1 MFDFEVA
8 FYLYKMSKIQE
19 VFLESK
25 YSSKAYFSAAMAID
39 SYETLTEELY
49 RKKRL
54 REIAHV
60 GAKIEKCIIEI
71 IETQRLTELEDLEKK
86 FSIEDYSLLLSYGLS
101 VKLLRKLWNLGIKNT
116 DTLRLRIE
124 EENNTSCFTS
134 GELKK
139 IRCFLDDFNRVNGK
153 YLISYGY
160 CLGRELIERLRSMT
174 NVSRAML
181 GEQIISSVENVQRI
195 DVDIEYE
202 GSLAAIGNVL
212 EKSAR
217 YQNINIMDNT
227 ITGDTAFGL
236 PFIITCRTNEF
247 WQRCFQLTDK
257 EKISIYGDLHSHS
270 TWSDGIHSIEQ
281 MAHSAKKLGYEYLA
295 ITDHSISEKQANGMA
310 DFEALTQIKEIHEF
324 NKSSDIKLLS
334 GIEVDILKDGSLDYS
349 DEVLES
355 FDIVVAA
362 IHQTFNQDS
371 NAIMKRLEKALSN
384 PYVNIL
390 AHPTGR
396 LLGRP
401 GILFS
406 DRDSY
411 IKSMDKLISLCRENN
426 VALEVNCFP
435 ERLDLNTDGI
445 RLAAEKG
452 VKISLGTDSH
462 SCAHLSNI
470 KYGLALVE
478 KADIDQSM
486 LLNTMT
492 YRELKEYISQKRS
505 IASINDTNNEFKV
518 IKKDSLKK
526 DFDYY
531 FGNNKSII
539 DGEATIIGIDLT
551 AKEDKES
558 GWAYL
563 KGKEAKTRRIATDA
577 ELISSIEQMHPDI
590 VSIDSPL
597 AYPKGRVSTS
607 KTGPDAK
614 YGIMRECER
623 LLRHFGVNVYPALI
637 DSMIKM
643 TTRGMLLARELRSRG
658 FTVIESY
665 PGVAQDVLK
674 IPRKGK
680 SKEQY
685 QHLKLG
691 LSSFGISGDLID
703 NHSISHDEVD
713 AITSALV
720 GYFYLN
726 NQYVA
731 LGNEEEDYLI
741 VPRIQDEIL
750 KKRIIIGL
758 GGESGAGKTTTAE
771 YLRFKYGLKCC
782 RYSQVIAEKYGGN
795 SKEELQTIGAEIS
808 KKESTQRALTEYMIE
823 KMDPNVSYVI
833 DGLRHLID
841 YKTLKN
847 HFGDD
852 FILVGLECSYKNRY
866 KRYNAEHFNAIS
878 LEEFD
883 RINYHTAEMDIVL
896 VQMFADYHIDNNK
909 SFYKLRESIDEIISK
924 ECGVK

>member
-19 VFLESK
+19 VFLDSK

-39 SYETLTEELY
+39 AYETLTEELY
-49 RKKRL
+49 RENRL

-60 GAKIEKCIIEI
+60 GAKIEKCITEI
-71 IETQRLTELEDLEKK
+71 IETQRFTELEELENR
-86 FSIEDYSLLLSYGLS
+86 FSIEDYSLLLSQGLS

-124 EENNTSCFTS
+124 EDNNTDYFTS
-134 GELKK
+134 GEIKK
-139 IRCFLDDFNRVNGK
+139 IRFFLDDYNRVNGK

-160 CLGRELIERLRSMT
+160 CLGQELIENLRCIT
-174 NVSRAML
+174 NVSKAVL
-181 GEQIISSVENVQRI
+181 GEQIISSVEHVQRI
-195 DVDIEYE
+195 DVDIDYK
-202 GSLAAIGNVL
+202 GSLVKIGNEL
-212 EKSAR
+212 EKSGR
-217 YQNINIMDNT
+217 YNNIDIKDNT
-227 ITGDTAFGL
+227 IKGDTAFGI
-236 PFIITCRTNEF
+236 PFIITCRTEGF
-247 WQRCFQLTDK
+247 WKRRVQLKDK
-257 EKISIYGDLHSHS
+257 ETTRIYGDLHSHT

-281 MAHSAKKLGYEYLA
+281 MADRAKKLGHQYLA

-324 NKSSDIKLLS
+324 NKSSNIKLLA

-371 NAIMKRLEKALSN
+371 DTIMQRLEKALSN

-401 GILFS
+401 GIFFS
-406 DRDSY
+406 DRSGY
-411 IKSMDKLISLCRENN
+411 IKSMEKLISLCRENH

-445 RLAAEKG
+445 RLATEKG

-462 SCAHLSNI
+462 SYAHLSNI

-486 LLNTMT
+486 LLNTMK
-492 YRELKEYISQKRS
+492 YEDLKEYVSQKRRVL
-505 IASINDTNNEFKV
+505 SINNSNNEDN
-518 IKKDSLKK
+518 ILKDSSLKK
-526 DFDYY
+526 GFDYY

-551 AKEDKES
+551 GSEDKES

-563 KGKEAKTRRIATDA
+563 KGKEARTRRVATDA
-577 ELISSIEQMHPDI
+577 ELIHSIEQIQPDI

-597 AYPKGRVSTS
+597 AYPKGRVSAS
-607 KTGPDAK
+607 KTSPDAK

-623 LLRHFGVNVYPALI
+623 LLRHFGVHVYPALI
-637 DSMIKM
+637 DSMINM

-658 FTVIESY
+658 FIVIESY

-680 SKEQY
+680 SKEQHE
-685 QHLKLG
+685 HLKLG
-691 LSSFGISGDLID
+691 LSSFGICGDLID
-703 NHSISHDEVD
+703 NPDISHDEVD

-720 GYFYLN
+720 GYFYMN

-731 LGNEEEDYLI
+731 LGNEAEDYLI

-750 KKRIIIGL
+750 KKRIVIGL
-758 GGESGAGKTTTAE
+758 GGESSAGKTTTAE
-771 YLRFKYGLKCC
+771 YLRFKYGFKCY
-782 RYSQVIAEKYGGN
+782 RYSQVIAEKYGGT
-795 SKEELQTIGAEIS
+795 SKEELQSIGAEIS
-808 KKESTQRALTEYMIE
+808 KNEDMQRALTEYMIE
-823 KMDPNVSYVI
+823 HMEPNTSYVI

-841 YKTLKN
+841 YTTFKN

-852 FILVGLECSYKNRY
+852 FVFIGLECSYKNRY
-866 KRYNAEHFNAIS
+866 KRYNADHFNTVS
-878 LEEFD
+878 LEQFEK
-883 RINYHTAEMDIVL
+883 INYHKSEIDIVL

-909 SFYKLRESIDEIISK
+909 SFYMLRDAIDEIINK